1 MALLYFASAA
11 LSLWLTR
18 GINGIAMMWPGS
30 GLLLSALLLVQRASV
45 PGIVLG
51 AGVGSVMFGL
61 VVGDPPVVA
70 VGTAGANLIESII
83 GWWLLRGQGEPPPSF
98 VTPVDLLRFGGA
110 ITVAAAVGTLIAW
123 MVMGRPSAEFAA
135 SWFMTD
141 LLGMCLVTPVVLLS
155 AASLSGR
162 DADHDPMAGPGQAT
176 LWLGLVAIVTLAVF
190 SQSIYPLLFLPPVAL
205 LTVTY
210 RLGPFGAASGMLVIA
225 AIGSVATA
233 LGHGPLMILHGTR
246 AGVALFLQFYLLVLL
261 ATALPMAAV
270 LATRNRL
277 MREVGESNRLLML
290 AERAAQMGHWRLAVA
305 RGRMFWSPEI
315 YRLYGVGAHEAPS
328 MERLID
334 GLHSDDRTLARA
346 AIAAAVAMTE
356 AEHEFMFD
364 ARLLQPDGAMLH
376 VRTRG
381 HARRAGDGSGI
392 ELFGVVQDV
401 SDRVH
406 AAQALEAAR
415 NAAEVAADTDHLTG
429 LASRRRALRLLDD
442 MLADARA
449 TGRALSVAV
458 FDIDHFKT
466 VNDLH
471 GHLAGD
477 VVLQRVASAATH
489 ASRIDDVVG
498 RLGGE
503 EFVLLLP
510 GADQM
515 AATAVAERVRL
526 AIGADRG
533 VDVAADPRVTISI
546 GVAEMRE
553 DATATNLLNRADR
566 ALYEAKRAGRNRM
579 RVAA

>member
-30 GLLLSALLLVQRASV
+30 GLLLSALLLVPRVAV

-51 AGVGSVMFGL
+51 AAVGSVAFAL
-61 VVGDPPVVA
+61 AVGDAPGIA
-70 VGTAGANLIESII
+70 FGTAAANMIESVI
-83 GWWLLRGQGEPPPSF
+83 GWWLLRGRRQPPPSF
-98 VTPVDLLRFGGA
+98 VTPADLPRFGA
-110 ITVAAAVGTLIAW
+110 SITVAAAAGTLIAW
-123 MVMGRPSAEFAA
+123 MVMSRPSAEFAV

-155 AASLSGR
+155 AAALGGHH
-162 DADHDPMAGPGQAT
+162 ADHDPLAGPGQAT
-176 LWLGLVAIVTLAVF
+176 LWLGLVAVMTMAVF
-190 SQSIYPLLFLPPVAL
+190 GQSVYPLLFLPPVAL
-205 LTVTY
+205 LAATY
-210 RLGPFGAASGMLVIA
+210 RLGPFGAAAGMLLIA
-225 AIGSVATA
+225 AIGSIATA

-246 AGVALFLQFYLLVLL
+246 AGVAMFLQFYLLVLL

-277 MREVGESNRLLML
+277 LREVAESNRLLML
-290 AERAAQMGHWRLAVA
+290 AEQAAQMGHWRLAVA
-305 RGRMFWSPEI
+305 TGRMFWSPEI
-315 YRLYGVGAHEAPS
+315 YRLYG
-328 MERLID
+328 ID
-334 GLHSDDRTLARA
+334 GQETPSLERVIGGFHTDDRTAARA
-346 AIAAAVAMTE
+346 AMTAAATTTE
-356 AEHEFMFD
+356 AEREFMFD
-364 ARLLQPDGAMLH
+364 ARLIQPDGTILH
-376 VRTRG
+376 IRTRG
-381 HARRAGDGSGI
+381 HARTMDGQGI
-392 ELFGVVQDV
+392 ELFGVMQDV

-415 NAAEVAADTDHLTG
+415 NAAERAADTDHLTG

-477 VVLQRVASAATH
+477 GVLQRVAAAATQ
-489 ASRIDDVVG
+489 ASRVDDVVG

-510 GADQM
+510 GADRM
-515 AATAVAERVRL
+515 AATGVAERVRV
-526 AIGADRG
+526 AIGAG
-533 VDVAADPRVTISI
+533 GTGEAADDPRVTISI
-546 GVAEMRE
+546 GVAEMQG

-579 RVAA
+579 RVAV